1 MLPLFYLLLP
11 VCLWESF
18 CPCCS
23 PGAGPVMAA
32 AVSGLAVAVGVPE
45 AAVEIPAAV
54 SSMAE
59 AAVISEEEALQ
70 GTGNE
75 TSYKVRKVFHQRRKR
90 EN

>member
-1 MLPLFYLLLP
+1 
-11 VCLWESF
+11 
-18 CPCCS
+18 
-23 PGAGPVMAA
+23 MAA